1 MYGQRSSNSNS
12 IAGLVT
18 AGKRSRRRLL
28 HVGVGTV
35 FSGAVGTAQDTRSQ
49 SRNKQLAW
57 KRAVE
62 SKQFQNWLRMETAA
76 RLQGYRS
83 LDARVDDMMRDEN
96 LKIEYG
102 VV

>member
-1 MYGQRSSNSNS
+1 M
-12 IAGLVT
+12 
-18 AGKRSRRRLL
+18 AGKRSRRPLL
-28 HVGVGTV
+28 HVDVGTV

-62 SKQFQNWLRMETAA
+62 SRAFQTWLRREIAA
-76 RLQGYRS
+76 RMNGCS
-83 LDARVDDMMRDEN
+83 SIEAKIDDMMRDEN